1 VITLKQILESA
12 IQTLT
17 KILPWKTST
26 PNTQR
31 LTPNWCTLVNGFDD
45 SSIEIL
51 DGKYVGVVFRFVR
64 VGFIPQPNDEL
75 QINFQYDL
83 IHTADFGEDELTSGP
98 CNTIIIEI
106 LKEYLEI
113 KGYQDVG

>member
-1 VITLKQILESA
+1 
-12 IQTLT
+12 
-17 KILPWKTST
+17 LPWKTST
-26 PNTQR
+26 PNTKR
-31 LTPNWCTLVNGFDD
+31 LTPNWCTLVNEFDS

-51 DGKYVGVVFRFVR
+51 DGEFAGVVFRFVR
-64 VGFIPQPNDEL
+64 VGFIPQPDDTL

-83 IHTADFGEDELTSGP
+83 IHTADFGVEELTHGR

-113 KGYQDVG
+113 RRYNDVG